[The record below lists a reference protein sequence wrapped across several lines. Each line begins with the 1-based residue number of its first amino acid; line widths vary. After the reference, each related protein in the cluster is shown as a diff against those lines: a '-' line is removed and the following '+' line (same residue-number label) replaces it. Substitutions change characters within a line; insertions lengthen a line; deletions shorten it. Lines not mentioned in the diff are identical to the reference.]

1 MTASPFIFSFATE
14 PAPRS
19 QGNAQYIACHA
30 FVTARSVEQR
40 NRYG

>member
-1 MTASPFIFSFATE
+1 MTAGPFMFSFVTE
-14 PAPRS
+14 PAPHN

-30 FVTARSVEQR
+30 SVTARSVEQR